1 MAQQQANRALDCGQ
15 NAFAGLNARSIEW
28 ITSMKVAV
36 VTLTLLL
43 STPLSLHSAQDY
55 IKENPALDQ
64 LLVDSSPQDRDRLN
78 RMLSTMSAD
87 DRQRYIQGMIDFGLK
102 IQQNA
107 IVVERVF
114 AKFHKAQSGQ
124 KGLIVS
130 NKLPTA
136 KIQPVTPTELNA
148 LAKLPLNGTLE
159 IVQMGR
165 GGVKG
170 AKKEVR
176 ILLIMQKPVT
186 AAVEFALPVEGSL
199 AIVQIDDVW
208 THIPKDYIRSDN
220 KITIKP
226 GRPDKTDVEYDDG
239 AGRSG
244 SEVYSWAP

>member
-1 MAQQQANRALDCGQ
+1 
-15 NAFAGLNARSIEW
+15 
-28 ITSMKVAV
+28 MKVAA

-64 LLVDSSPQDRDRLN
+64 LLADSSPQDRDRLN

-87 DRQRYIQGMIDFGLK
+87 DRQRYIQGMIDAGLK
-102 IQQNA
+102 TQQNA

-130 NKLPTA
+130 NKLPAAT
-136 KIQPVTPTELNA
+136 IQPVTPTELNA
-148 LAKLPLNGTLE
+148 LTKLPLNGTLE

-165 GGVKG
+165 GGVKD

-186 AAVEFALPVEGSL
+186 APVEFALPAEGSL
-199 AIVQIDDVW
+199 TIVQMDDVW

-226 GRPDKTDVEYDDG
+226 GRPNKTDVDYDDG